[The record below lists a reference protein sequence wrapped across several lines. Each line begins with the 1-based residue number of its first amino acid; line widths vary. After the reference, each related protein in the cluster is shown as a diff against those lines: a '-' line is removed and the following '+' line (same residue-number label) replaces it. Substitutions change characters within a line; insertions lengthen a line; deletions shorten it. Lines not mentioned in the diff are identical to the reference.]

1 MRIQFSKKLI
11 FPLAM
16 IIGFFANTMAYSQNY
31 HAIHGSS
38 YSGAAGIFN
47 NPASPNNSL
56 HKWDVHLLS
65 LQLNNITNT
74 VYFKDLKLP
83 SISNASIQLKEGN
96 YSRLNHQVIDL
107 NVFNAMYQI
116 DAKQSISGGL
126 RIRSYAHIKTNS
138 FEANDSS
145 NTLDKF
151 LFNNRTT
158 PFIEG
163 FGTHAGWLEG
173 NLNYSRVIKA
183 TTTGNL
189 SAGITLQIAKNV
201 SGAYTRINRIS
212 FLETA
217 LTPTDTVYTFT
228 GGAGSYAYSS
238 NYDATT
244 PYNNLQENIN
254 QMIKSG
260 TTSLG
265 LSVGLE
271 YIKYNQSSSAG
282 ENEPNPYRWKLGFS
296 IMDIGASSFKTSEYT
311 GYFSNPSN
319 TINDD
324 DLSQKLTNINSAQ
337 DLRDSLATLFG
348 TTTPLPPT
356 FKINQPT
363 RMIINIDRNFG
374 NHFYVNG
381 QLSLNFRSSANFNK
395 FNTRELSL
403 LSITPRWE
411 TLAWGIFLPVQ
422 YNTQGQIWMGAAIK
436 MGPLVAGIHSLG
448 IFKKDP
454 LLNGGGYL
462 MMSIHPFNK
471 KMYTTRLDCY

>member
-1 MRIQFSKKLI
+1 
-11 FPLAM
+11 
-16 IIGFFANTMAYSQNY
+16 
-31 HAIHGSS
+31 
-38 YSGAAGIFN
+38 
-47 NPASPNNSL
+47 
-56 HKWDVHLLS
+56 
-65 LQLNNITNT
+65 
-74 VYFKDLKLP
+74 
-83 SISNASIQLKEGN
+83 
-96 YSRLNHQVIDL
+96 
-107 NVFNAMYQI
+107 
-116 DAKQSISGGL
+116 
-126 RIRSYAHIKTNS
+126 
-138 FEANDSS
+138 
-145 NTLDKF
+145 
-151 LFNNRTT
+151 
-158 PFIEG
+158 
-163 FGTHAGWLEG
+163 
-173 NLNYSRVIKA
+173 
-183 TTTGNL
+183 
-189 SAGITLQIAKNV
+189 
-201 SGAYTRINRIS
+201 
-212 FLETA
+212 
-217 LTPTDTVYTFT
+217 
-228 GGAGSYAYSS
+228 
-238 NYDATT
+238 
-244 PYNNLQENIN
+244 
-254 QMIKSG
+254 MIKSG